1 MRNIVIVI
9 ALLLCWYACSDD
21 NTEIPQVSGI
31 TRTTFVDERDM
42 TEYECIVV
50 NGQTWLAENLRYRL
64 PLGALEGC
72 YTFDETTVSASAE
85 EFVPIVRAA
94 LEAGEIVDPMP
105 TPLFNSMSFLLDNLD
120 GVYYTVD
127 NFMSNYVD
135 YPDVLAQ
142 LEKCEEEA
150 MVGSVA
156 AALVDFDAQ
165 NGGYS
170 EKYGF
175 LYTYEAAQAAL
186 PEGWRLPT
194 DADWQALEKAL
205 GMSASEANKE
215 EAWRGEYEGLL
226 MKEGEHGVGFN
237 VKMGG
242 GMLYGKFAYGSD
254 FQNDNSYAYFWTGTT
269 DRMNDSVQIAYIR
282 KLNYLENRV
291 FRGTSSLEKTAYSV
305 RAIKE

>member
-186 PEGWRLPT
+186 PEASLTGDPSTWFTNIRQEENGTVTTLAVGGVEVKGNQLRT
-194 DADWQALEKAL
+194 IL
-205 GMSASEANKE
+205 GLRSACFTISFD
-215 EAWRGEYEGLL
+215 GDTVTFSVTGYG
-226 MKEGEHGVGFN
+226 HGVGMSQYGAN
-237 VKMGG
+237 VLAADGMGYRDI
-242 GMLYGKFAYGSD
+242 LAWYY
-254 FQNDNSYAYFWTGTT
+254 TGTT
-269 DRMNDSVQIAYIR
+269 VEVYP
-282 KLNYLENRV
+282 
-291 FRGTSSLEKTAYSV
+291 
-305 RAIKE
+305 

>member
-135 YPDVLAQ
+135 YPDVLA
-142 LEKCEEEA
+142 
-150 MVGSVA
+150 
-156 AALVDFDAQ
+156 
-165 NGGYS
+165 
-170 EKYGF
+170 
-175 LYTYEAAQAAL
+175 
-186 PEGWRLPT
+186 
-194 DADWQALEKAL
+194 
-205 GMSASEANKE
+205 
-215 EAWRGEYEGLL
+215 
-226 MKEGEHGVGFN
+226 
-237 VKMGG
+237 
-242 GMLYGKFAYGSD
+242 
-254 FQNDNSYAYFWTGTT
+254 
-269 DRMNDSVQIAYIR
+269 
-282 KLNYLENRV
+282 
-291 FRGTSSLEKTAYSV
+291 
-305 RAIKE
+305 